1 MIWTGCQAGESLQGH
16 SLLLI
21 TFTTHYLLFT
31 FTTHYLLFTL
41 FAITFS
47 FNQMSFFSKTHFIN
61 LEKMKQVT
69 GPISLLHEIIARNPL
84 PFFQNFSKF

>member
-1 MIWTGCQAGESLQGH
+1 MIWTGCKAGESLQGH

-31 FTTHYLLFTL
+31 L

-47 FNQMSFFSKTHFIN
+47 FNPMSFFSKTHFIN
-61 LEKMKQVT
+61 LEKMKQVK
-69 GPISLLHEIIARNPL
+69 GPTSLLHEIIARNPL
-84 PFFQNFSKF
+84 PFFHNFSKF